1 MIIGMMF
8 GLEYNEALVLYGAS
22 LLGAAAGVIGCFAV
36 LRGRALTGDALAHA
50 ALPGLCVAFLW
61 YGALSMPALLAG
73 AAVSG
78 VLGIGVITALR
89 RWTRIKED
97 AAIAIVLSV
106 FTGAGV
112 VLLSVIQNQRASGQA
127 GLQGFIFGS
136 TASMN
141 FQDVMLITGLA
152 LVALMVVTAAF
163 KEFKL
168 VSFDAAFARAQGW
181 PAFAIDFTLMLLIV
195 VAIVIGLPAAGV
207 LLMAALLVVPGAAA
221 RFWTDRLHVMLILA
235 GLFGAAAGLT
245 GAGVTITIAIP
256 TGPVIILA
264 AATIFVIS
272 MLFAPRR
279 GLIARQREDR
289 QLRQRLTLPNVVTGE
304 S

>member
-1 MIIGMMF
+1 MTF
-8 GLEYNEALVLYGAS
+8 GLQYNEALVLYGAS
-22 LLGAAAGVIGCFAV
+22 LLGAAAGAIGCFAV
-36 LRGRALTGDALAHA
+36 LRRRALTGDALAHA
-50 ALPGLCVAFLW
+50 SLPGLCLAFI
-61 YGALSMPALLAG
+61 ALGERSMPVLLTG

-97 AAIAIVLSV
+97 AAIGIVLSV
-106 FTGAGV
+106 FTGVGV
-112 VLLSVIQNQRASGQA
+112 VLMSVIQNLPGGSRA
-127 GLQGFIFGS
+127 GLQGFIFGT

-141 FQDVMLITGLA
+141 RQDVTLITALA
-152 LVALMVVTAAF
+152 LATLATVLTAF

-168 VSFDAAFARAQGW
+168 VTFDAAFARAQGW
-181 PAFAIDFTLMLLIV
+181 PAFAIDFALMLLIV

-207 LLMAALLVVPGAAA
+207 LLMAALLVIPGAAA

-235 GLFGAAAGLT
+235 GMFGAMSGMAGAGLT
-245 GAGVTITIAIP
+245 IHVAIP

-264 AATIFVIS
+264 AAAIFAIS
-272 MLFAPRR
+272 LLFAPRR
-279 GLIARQREDR
+279 GLIARGR
-289 QLRQRLTLPNVVTGE
+289 QERQARQRLRLPHVVAP